1 MILDFLLENSF
12 LLVFWLGISE
22 LFFFR
27 DKTSPFFMRNRIL
40 RIEFLI
46 KLSAINPRL

>member
-22 LFFFR
+22 LFF
-27 DKTSPFFMRNRIL
+27 L
-40 RIEFLI
+40 EI
-46 KLSAINPRL
+46 KLLPSLCAIGSFE

>member
-22 LFFFR
+22 FFFR

-46 KLSAINPRL
+46 KPSAINPRL

>member
-22 LFFFR
+22 LFFR
-27 DKTSPFFMRNRIL
+27 DKTFPFFMLHTIL
-40 RIEFLI
+40 IIEFLI
-46 KLSAINPRL
+46 KPSAINPRL